1 MPVWCDDNATQTP
14 QKQEQYT
21 NAIPC
26 NTNTGGKQFD
36 AMPKAAPLRCARS
49 APIQC
54 DAMQYTITKHSNPI
68 ERKHELH
75 ALDPSTI
82 ARRKSFFDPSNPV
95 SAQPASQLLRRFG
108 HPALE
113 VRDGMPEAAPSPPA
127 PQQQILWTDSNH
139 QND

>member
-1 MPVWCDDNATQTP
+1 
-14 QKQEQYT
+14 
-21 NAIPC
+21 
-26 NTNTGGKQFD
+26 
-36 AMPKAAPLRCARS
+36 
-49 APIQC
+49 
-54 DAMQYTITKHSNPI
+54 MQYTITKHSNPI